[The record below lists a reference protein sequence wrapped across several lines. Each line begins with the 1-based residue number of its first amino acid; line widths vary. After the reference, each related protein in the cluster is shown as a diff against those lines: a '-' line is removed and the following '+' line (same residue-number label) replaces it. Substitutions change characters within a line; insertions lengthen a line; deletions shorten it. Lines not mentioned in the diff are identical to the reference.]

1 MDHSNRKNTSFPGR
15 GAVSREINAKYL
27 FLRQMSDLGSISA
40 AKHVCSRHTLR
51 IECWF
56 LDSSPPMDHADRMN
70 TSFPGHEAVSEEIT
84 AKYLIFDDVSDF
96 TISDAHRD
104 GIFERMCP
112 SLQVGVSRPHTA
124 LLWDHRRL
132 IMRVNIAR

>member
-1 MDHSNRKNTSFPGR
+1 MDYTNRKNTGFPGR
-15 GAVSREINAKYL
+15 EAVSFEINAKYL

-40 AKHVCSRHTLR
+40 AKHVCSRHSLR

-56 LDSSPPMDHADRMN
+56 LDNSPPMDHADRMN
-70 TSFPGHEAVSEEIT
+70 TSFPGHEGISGEIT
-84 AKYLIFDDVSDF
+84 ANYLIFADVSDLA
-96 TISDAHRD
+96 ISAAHRD
-104 GIFERMCP
+104 GICERMCP